1 MHLFGETS
9 GPHLAHFHAWHH
21 GDRVELDWE
30 LRNSPPLKWRVLRSE
45 DDFAENADAPGDT
58 GQVLVSEGP
67 DTHVADEGLKGN
79 GHVFYTVFAQ
89 DDHGTWHRQ
98 AETRLKAHDAFSWLH
113 PDVKQVYEAEQD
125 MTANPPVNLS
135 TLRFGSGTSTPYVR
149 LEEWR
154 GQSAD

>member
-21 GDRVELDWE
+21 GDWAELDWQ
-30 LRNSPPLKWRVLRSE
+30 LRNSPPLNWRVLRSE
-45 DDFAENADAPGDT
+45 SGFAESANAPGDN
-58 GQVLVSEGP
+58 GQVLVSEGR
-67 DTHVADEGLKGN
+67 DTHVADQSAKGD

-89 DDHGTWHRQ
+89 DDQGAWHRQ
-98 AETRLKAHDAFSWLH
+98 AEAKLKAHDAFGWLH
-113 PDVKQVYEAEQD
+113 PDVEQAYEAHQD
-125 MTANPPVNLS
+125 MAANPPLYLS
-135 TLRFGSGTSTPYVR
+135 TLRYGSGSSARYVR